1 METQSQDTAQMTRIE
16 AARQAALG
24 TLSRAR
30 ETLQVAATTVPAW
43 ARGVETKAGE
53 TVDAL
58 LERVGLVRIARVE
71 SQRPSA
77 TAAAATS
84 EPAPVEAAAPV
95 EAITDAVTESATET
109 VTATTEVTAEAL
121 ADAVVEEST
130 EAPAG
135 ETAQGPAAKVE
146 PAGDR
151 SGRRRRR

>member
-1 METQSQDTAQMTRIE
+1 METQSQDTARMTRIE

-71 SQRPSA
+71 SQRPSV
-77 TAAAATS
+77 TETATS
-84 EPAPVEAAAPV
+84 ESSPVEAAAPA
-95 EAITDAVTESATET
+95 EAPTDAIATTVTET
-109 VTATTEVTAEAL
+109 VTETTEITAEAV
-121 ADAVVEEST
+121 AVDVVEEST
-130 EAPAG
+130 EAPAE
-135 ETAQGPAAKVE
+135 ETSPGPAATVE
-146 PAGDR
+146 PAGER

>member
-1 METQSQDTAQMTRIE
+1 METQSQDTARMTRIE

-71 SQRPSA
+71 AQRPGAA
-77 TAAAATS
+77 TA
-84 EPAPVEAAAPV
+84 EPSPVEAEAPAEAAAVPV
-95 EAITDAVTESATET
+95 VEPVVEPVTEP
-109 VTATTEVTAEAL
+109 VTDTAEVTAEAV
-121 ADAVVEEST
+121 ADAVEEGP

-135 ETAQGPAAKVE
+135 ETAEGPAATVE

>member
-77 TAAAATS
+77 TAAATS

-95 EAITDAVTESATET
+95 EAITDAVTESATES
-109 VTATTEVTAEAL
+109 VTETTEVTAEAL

-135 ETAQGPAAKVE
+135 ETAQGPAATVE

>member
-77 TAAAATS
+77 TAATS

-95 EAITDAVTESATET
+95 EAITDAVTESATES
-109 VTATTEVTAEAL
+109 VTETTEVTAEAL

>member
-1 METQSQDTAQMTRIE
+1 METQSQDTARMTRIE

-71 SQRPSA
+71 AQRPGADA
-77 TAAAATS
+77 TATS
-84 EPAPVEAAAPV
+84 EPPPVEAAAPV
-95 EAITDAVTESATET
+95 EAVAPVEASTDAAEEPA
-109 VTATTEVTAEAL
+109 EVTAEA
-121 ADAVVEEST
+121 VT
-130 EAPAG
+130 EAAAG
-135 ETAQGPAAKVE
+135 ETTDAPAEEAAHGPAATVE

>member
-58 LERVGLVRIARVE
+58 LERVSEV
-71 SQRPSA
+71 
-77 TAAAATS
+77 AADLTQG
-84 EPAPVEAAAPV
+84 
-95 EAITDAVTESATET
+95 
-109 VTATTEVTAEAL
+109 
-121 ADAVVEEST
+121 ADDGA
-130 EAPAG
+130 
-135 ETAQGPAAKVE
+135 
-146 PAGDR
+146 
-151 SGRRRRR
+151 RRRAVARDSEIVDVHGELAVDGGGNTRGNSV

>member
-1 METQSQDTAQMTRIE
+1 METQSQDTARMTRIE

-71 SQRPSA
+71 AQRPGA
-77 TAAAATS
+77 TAAATS
-84 EPAPVEAAAPV
+84 EPTPVEAAAPV
-95 EAITDAVTESATET
+95 DAAAPVEAPTDAAEET
-109 VTATTEVTAEAL
+109 AEVTAEA
-121 ADAVVEEST
+121 VT
-130 EAPAG
+130 EAAAGETTDAPAG
-135 ETAQGPAAKVE
+135 EAAQGPAATVE